1 MHKHILC
8 FIFFLLC
15 NTFLKTMDLPIELQ
29 NQSFTPKQQKLI
41 NTLYNNERF
50 QIQPRYINFSY
61 YGKINRHFPKNL
73 YQSLNKT
80 LIQRFNDIYNNAQEI
95 EQDLKKNKQEVR
107 RIQRDCGAI
116 HYSPPKPIISQQ
128 HICVRKK
135 PYFLQTPIIPLDDGL
150 SEEQKKVFNKMQHYK
165 EFPHRAKAKTLDN
178 LFDRIDQ
185 LFSENSW
192 PQHNRYLFDT
202 LAKIVIDK
210 ALIVLSDTQSST
222 EQCLDAIDC
231 LITLF
236 ESVPSIAHDPLFI
249 YMITKAQ
256 ENEFLAL
263 QRYYPFFSPSLLTKS
278 KNANILHNVG
288 IFHNKK

>member
-1 MHKHILC
+1 
-8 FIFFLLC
+8 
-15 NTFLKTMDLPIELQ
+15 MDLPIELQ

-73 YQSLNKT
+73 YTSLNET
-80 LIQRFNDIYNNAQEI
+80 LIQRFNDIYDNAQKI
-95 EQDLKKNKQEVR
+95 EQDLKKNKQEAR
-107 RIQRDCGAI
+107 RIQRDCSAI
-116 HYSPPKPIISQQ
+116 NYTPVKPIISQQ

-150 SEEQKKVFNKMQHYK
+150 SEEQKKVFNEIQHYK
-165 EFPHRAKAKTLDN
+165 EFTHRAKTKTLND
-178 LFDRIDQ
+178 LSDRIDQ
-185 LFSENSW
+185 LFAEHSW
-192 PQHNRYLFDT
+192 PHHNHYLFDT
-202 LAKIVIDK
+202 LEKIAIDK
-210 ALIVLSDTQSST
+210 ALIILSDTQSST
-222 EQCLDAIDC
+222 EQCLEAFHR
-231 LITLF
+231 LIKLF

-256 ENEFLAL
+256 ENESLAL
-263 QRYYPFFSPSLLTKS
+263 QRYYPFFSSTLLTKS